1 MTGDPGDH
9 IADITRA
16 HAKRGVSSLVLS
28 TSSAT
33 IEQIGVSLEAM
44 LIWQIIQRLVDRI
57 CWDPISRVSLV
68 AWRNMA
74 LKNPIP

>member
-44 LIWQIIQRLVDRI
+44 LIWQII
-57 CWDPISRVSLV
+57 
-68 AWRNMA
+68 
-74 LKNPIP
+74 